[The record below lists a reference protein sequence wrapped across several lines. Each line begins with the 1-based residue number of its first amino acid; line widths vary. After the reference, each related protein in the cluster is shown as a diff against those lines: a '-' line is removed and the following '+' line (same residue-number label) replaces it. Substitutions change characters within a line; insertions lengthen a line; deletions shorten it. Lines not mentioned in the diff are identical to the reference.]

1 MYQREEKPLKE
12 QYTLIEQSINFYS
25 YIYWYHPVCG
35 IILNTFSDPLCSK
48 LCWAGIIGGSLSLCE
63 VSKSIFI
70 MVEDE
75 RWHSTRQCSASVITT
90 GILLQL
96 ADGILICSGSNNE
109 LSIILTW

>member
-12 QYTLIEQSINFYS
+12 QYTLIEQSINFTA
-25 YIYWYHPVCG
+25 IYTG
-35 IILNTFSDPLCSK
+35 IILYVALCSK
-48 LCWAGIIGGSLSLCE
+48 LCWASIIGSSLSLCE

-109 LSIILTW
+109 LSIIITW